1 MSAFENSGFSV
12 PFFAFA
18 SESAQI
24 FFHASD
30 LSIFEPV
37 DAAEAVVEMFRM
49 VRVDGRRA
57 LSMA

>member
-49 VRVDGRRA
+49 VRVDGRR
-57 LSMA
+57 